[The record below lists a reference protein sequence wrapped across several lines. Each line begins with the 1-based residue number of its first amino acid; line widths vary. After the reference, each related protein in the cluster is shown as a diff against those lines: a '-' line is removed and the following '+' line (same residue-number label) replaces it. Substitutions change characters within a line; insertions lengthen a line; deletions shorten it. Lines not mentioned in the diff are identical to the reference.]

1 MGVSHGNQSIVT
13 RGLWTYIDANNPA
26 CYSGSTNI
34 ADSTIIRDLSGNGN
48 NWTTNVNSSG
58 DVVWGYDSLA
68 PDAKAFTFTKS
79 SDTTSGDTQNR
90 MLSPATGLYNT
101 INDYTLMCGTRY
113 TTSVGADSKR
123 VLANPSA
130 PPNWML
136 GHHGNETGKAYF
148 GDWIYSTDTGLGT
161 SWAIYT
167 TTRNGPE
174 DKQSFWQNGTKLT
187 TDSTAG
193 TDAGQPDKLCLG
205 GGQQVSEYSNC
216 AGSFVILYTRIL
228 SDSEVLQNYNTL
240 KERFRL

>member
-13 RGLWTYIDANNPA
+13 GELWTCIDANNPA

-34 ADSTIIRDLSGNGN
+34 ADSAIIYDLSGNGN

-79 SDTTSGDTQNR
+79 SDTTSVNTQNR

-101 INDYTLMCGTRY
+101 TNNFTLMCGTRY
-113 TTSVGADSKR
+113 TTSVSADSKR
-123 VLANPSA
+123 VLANPSS

-136 GHHGNETGKAYF
+136 GHHSNITGRAYF
-148 GDWIYSTDTGLGT
+148 DGWIHSTGTGLGT
-161 SWAIYT
+161 AWAIYT
-167 TTRNGPE
+167 TTRDGSADE
-174 DKQSFWQNGTKLT
+174 QSFWQNGTKLT

-193 TDAGQPDKLCLG
+193 SNAGSPDTLCLG

-216 AGSFVILYTRIL
+216 AGSFVILYKRVL
-228 SDSEVLQNYNTL
+228 SDSEVLQNYNAL
-240 KERFRL
+240 KGRFRL